1 MSTVASPARAGRPVR
16 HGTCRIYIC
25 INENTYTCSPIRRRP
40 CKGVAVSLA
49 LRKHGGDDGDGLVY
63 GITRTAEGNACTCPD
78 HRARGAHC
86 KHLRAL
92 EAAGILPRSRP
103 RKKGGGR

>member
-1 MSTVASPARAGRPVR
+1 MSTVSRAPAARPPVR
-16 HGTCRIYIC
+16 HGKCRVYIC

-49 LRKHGGDDGDGLVY
+49 LRKHGGDGGDELVY

-78 HRARGAHC
+78 HQRRGAEC
-86 KHLRAL
+86 KHIRAL
-92 EAAGILPRSRP
+92 QACGILPRSRP
-103 RKKGGGR
+103 RRKGGGR